1 MSKKGRRRSVS
12 MRDFEY
18 IAFELYAAF
27 LTEESGTDHSITSTL
42 RGVFTG
48 KIPPVPQKYF
58 DMGMEKALEDR
69 AEKEKEEASPKKP
82 PEHDDDGRVGGGIW
96 TF

>member
-18 IAFELYAAF
+18 IAFDLYAKF
-27 LTEESGTDHSITSTL
+27 LTKASDVDHSITSTL
-42 RGVFTG
+42 RGVFMG

-58 DMGMEKALEDR
+58 DMGMELALKDR
-69 AEKEKEEASPKKP
+69 AEKEKEDASPEEP
-82 PEHDDDGRVGGGIW
+82 DLDDGRVGGGIF

>member
-18 IAFELYAAF
+18 IAFDLYSDF
-27 LTEESGTDHSITSTL
+27 LTETSGADHSITSTL
-42 RGVFTG
+42 RGVFMGTV
-48 KIPPVPQKYF
+48 PPVPQKYF
-58 DMGMEKALEDR
+58 DMGMELALKDR
-69 AEKEKEEASPKKP
+69 AEKEKEDASPEESDP
-82 PEHDDDGRVGGGIW
+82 DDGRVGGGIF